1 MKDKIIFVNSHPIQ
15 YFAPMYKY
23 MNEQGVKTSC
33 WYCSDD
39 SIKGG
44 FDQEFGVKITWD
56 IPLLDGYEYRFF
68 KNNSWKSSPEN
79 GFFGLI
85 NLSMLL
91 SLAKAPK
98 SLIVVHGWHY
108 FTLFWVLVLGRLF
121 GHTMCLR
128 CDVPAN
134 QERLKT
140 GWAQSIKRIGL
151 RYLLFPRINYF
162 LYVGS
167 QNRLF
172 YKNLGISDN
181 QLIFCPY
188 SVDNERFRK
197 EYLAL
202 VGHTANLRQQLS
214 IPVQAKVIIFSAK
227 YIIKKR
233 PLDILQAFA
242 QLNNSD
248 LWLIMVGEGE
258 LRSEMEQFISE
269 NQVKNVILT
278 GFINQSRISEYYAIG
293 DLFVM
298 CSGAGENWGL
308 SVNEA
313 MNFNLPLILSDLSGC
328 ADDLVKPGS
337 NGYVFKTG
345 DIADLREKLKQALL
359 DNKLTEVIPSTS
371 IVKDYSYDTVTKS
384 LDALVKA

>member
-1 MKDKIIFVNSHPIQ
+1 MSKNILFINSHPIQ

-33 WYCSDD
+33 WYCSDA

-68 KNNSWKSSPEN
+68 KNNARNPSPEN
-79 GFFGLI
+79 GFFGLV
-85 NLSMLL
+85 NLSMLR
-91 SLAKAPK
+91 SLAKAPR
-98 SLIVVHGWHY
+98 SLVVVHGWHY
-108 FTLFWVLVLGRLF
+108 FTLFWVLMLGKLF
-121 GHTMCLR
+121 GHTVCLR

-134 QERLKT
+134 QEELKT
-140 GWAQSIKRIGL
+140 GRLQTIKRLGL
-151 RYLLFPRINYF
+151 KYLLFPRINYF

-167 QNRLF
+167 QNRRF
-172 YKNLGISDN
+172 YESLGATDK
-181 QLIFCPY
+181 QLVFCPY
-188 SVDNERFRK
+188 SVDNERFRQ

-202 VGHTANLRQQLS
+202 TGHTASLRQQIG
-214 IPVQAKVIIFSAK
+214 IPAQAKVIIFSAK

-233 PLDILQAFA
+233 PLDLLQAFA
-242 QLNNSD
+242 QLNNPD
-248 LWLIMVGEGE
+248 LWLVLVGEGE
-258 LRSEMEQFISE
+258 LRAEMEAFIAA

-278 GFINQSRISEYYAIG
+278 GFVNQSKISEYYAIG

-313 MNFNLPLILSDLSGC
+313 MNFNLPLVLSDLSGC

-337 NGYVFKTG
+337 NGYVFRTG
-345 DIADLREKLKQALL
+345 NVAELAEKLKDVLL
-359 DNKLTEVIPSTS
+359 ENKLTQTISSAELVQE
-371 IVKDYSYDTVTKS
+371 YSYATVTKS
-384 LDALVKA
+384 IGALAKA

>member
-1 MKDKIIFVNSHPIQ
+1 MSKNILFINSHPIQ

-33 WYCSDD
+33 WYCSDA

-68 KNNSWKSSPEN
+68 KNNARNPSPEN
-79 GFFGLI
+79 GFFGLV
-85 NLSMLL
+85 NLSMLR
-91 SLAKAPK
+91 SLAKAPR
-98 SLIVVHGWHY
+98 SLVVVHGWHY
-108 FTLFWVLVLGRLF
+108 FTLFWVLMLGKLF
-121 GHTMCLR
+121 GHTVCLR

-134 QERLKT
+134 QEELKT
-140 GWAQSIKRIGL
+140 GRLQTIKRLGL
-151 RYLLFPRINYF
+151 KYLLFPRINYF

-167 QNRLF
+167 QNRRF
-172 YKNLGISDN
+172 YESLGATDK
-181 QLIFCPY
+181 QLVFCPY
-188 SVDNERFRK
+188 SVDNERFRQ

-202 VGHTANLRQQLS
+202 TGHTASLRQQIG
-214 IPVQAKVIIFSAK
+214 IPAQAKVIIFSAK

-233 PLDILQAFA
+233 PLDLLQAFA
-242 QLNNSD
+242 QLNNPD
-248 LWLIMVGEGE
+248 LWLVLVGEGE
-258 LRSEMEQFISE
+258 LRAEMEAFIAA

-278 GFINQSRISEYYAIG
+278 GFVNQSKISEYYAIG

-313 MNFNLPLILSDLSGC
+313 MNFNLPLVLSDLSGC

-345 DIADLREKLKQALL
+345 NVTELAEKLKDVLL
-359 DNKLTEVIPSTS
+359 ENKLTQTISSAELVQE
-371 IVKDYSYDTVTKS
+371 YSYATVTKS
-384 LDALVKA
+384 IGALAKA

>member
-1 MKDKIIFVNSHPIQ
+1 
-15 YFAPMYKY
+15 MYKY

-33 WYCSDD
+33 WYCSDA

-68 KNNSWKSSPEN
+68 KNNSRNPSPEN
-79 GFFGLI
+79 GFFGLV
-85 NLSMLL
+85 NLSMLR
-91 SLAKAPK
+91 SLAKAPR
-98 SLIVVHGWHY
+98 SLVVVHGWHY
-108 FTLFWVLVLGRLF
+108 FTLFWVLMLGKLF
-121 GHTMCLR
+121 GHTVCLR

-134 QERLKT
+134 QEELKT
-140 GWAQSIKRIGL
+140 GRLQTIKRLGL
-151 RYLLFPRINYF
+151 KYLLFPRINYF

-167 QNRLF
+167 QNRRF
-172 YKNLGISDN
+172 YESLGATDK
-181 QLIFCPY
+181 QLVFCPY
-188 SVDNERFRK
+188 SVDNERFRQ

-202 VGHTANLRQQLS
+202 TGHTASLRQQMG
-214 IPVQAKVIIFSAK
+214 IPAQAKVIIFSAK

-233 PLDILQAFA
+233 PLDLLQAFA
-242 QLNNSD
+242 KLNNPD
-248 LWLIMVGEGE
+248 LWLVLVGEGE
-258 LRSEMEQFISE
+258 LRADMEAFIAA

-278 GFINQSRISEYYAIG
+278 GFVNQSKISEYYAIG

-313 MNFNLPLILSDLSGC
+313 MNFNLPLVLSDLSGC

-345 DIADLREKLKQALL
+345 NVTELAEKLKAVLL
-359 DNKLTEVIPSTS
+359 ENKLTQTISSAELVQE
-371 IVKDYSYDTVTKS
+371 YSYATVTKS
-384 LDALVKA
+384 LGTLAKA

>member
-1 MKDKIIFVNSHPIQ
+1 MSKNILFINSHPIQ

-23 MNEQGVKTSC
+23 MNEQGVKTKC
-33 WYCSDD
+33 WYCSDA

-68 KNNSWKSSPEN
+68 KNQSWKASPEN
-79 GFFGLI
+79 GFFGLV
-85 NLSMLL
+85 NLSMLW

-98 SLIVVHGWHY
+98 SIVVVHGWHY
-108 FTLFWVLVLGRLF
+108 FTLFWVLMLGQLF
-121 GHTMCLR
+121 GHTICLR

-134 QERLKT
+134 QENLKT
-140 GWAQSIKRIGL
+140 GRAQAVKRLGL
-151 RYLLFPRINYF
+151 KYLLFPRINYF

-172 YKNLGISDN
+172 YQHLGVKDK

-188 SVDNERFRK
+188 SVDNERFKK
-197 EYLAL
+197 EYLTLAE
-202 VGHTANLRQQLS
+202 HTPSLRKQLG
-214 IPVQAKVIIFSAK
+214 IPPQAKAIIFSAK

-242 QLNNSD
+242 QLNNPD

-258 LRSEMEQFISE
+258 LRSQMEEFISA

-278 GFINQSRISEYYAIG
+278 GFVNQSKISEYYAIG

-328 ADDLVKPGS
+328 ADDLVEQGS

-345 DIADLREKLKQALL
+345 DVADLREKLKQVLL
-359 DNKLTEVIPSTS
+359 DNKLTEAISSAT
-371 IVKDYSYDTVTKS
+371 IVQDYSYGTVAKN
-384 LDALVKA
+384 LGALAKA

>member
-1 MKDKIIFVNSHPIQ
+1 MSKNILFINSHPIQ

-33 WYCSDD
+33 WYCSDA

-68 KNNSWKSSPEN
+68 KNNARNPSPEN
-79 GFFGLI
+79 GFFGLV
-85 NLSMLL
+85 NLSMLR
-91 SLAKAPK
+91 SLAKAPR
-98 SLIVVHGWHY
+98 SLVVVHGWHY
-108 FTLFWVLVLGRLF
+108 FTLFWVLMLGKLF
-121 GHTMCLR
+121 GHTVCLR

-134 QERLKT
+134 QEELKT
-140 GWAQSIKRIGL
+140 GRLQTIKRLGL
-151 RYLLFPRINYF
+151 KYLLFPRINYF

-167 QNRLF
+167 QNRRF
-172 YKNLGISDN
+172 YESLGATDK
-181 QLIFCPY
+181 QLVFCPY
-188 SVDNERFRK
+188 SVDNERFRQ

-202 VGHTANLRQQLS
+202 TGHTASLRQQIG
-214 IPVQAKVIIFSAK
+214 IPAQAKVIIFSAK

-233 PLDILQAFA
+233 PLDLLQAFA
-242 QLNNSD
+242 QLNNPD
-248 LWLIMVGEGE
+248 LWLVLVGEGE
-258 LRSEMEQFISE
+258 LRAEMEAFIAA

-278 GFINQSRISEYYAIG
+278 GFVNQSKISEYYAIG

-313 MNFNLPLILSDLSGC
+313 MNFNLPLVLSDLSGC

-345 DIADLREKLKQALL
+345 NVTELAEKLKDVLL
-359 DNKLTEVIPSTS
+359 ENKLTQTVSSAELVQE
-371 IVKDYSYDTVTKS
+371 YSYATVTKS
-384 LDALVKA
+384 LGALAKA

>member
-1 MKDKIIFVNSHPIQ
+1 MKDKVIFINSHPIQ

-23 MNEQGVKTSC
+23 MNEQGVKTSG
-33 WYCSDD
+33 WYCSDA

-85 NLSMLL
+85 NLSMLWE
-91 SLAKAPK
+91 LAKAPK
-98 SLIVVHGWHY
+98 SLVVVHGWHY
-108 FTLFWVLVLGRLF
+108 FTLFWVLMLGRLF

-140 GWAQSIKRIGL
+140 GWAQAVKRLGL
-151 RYLLFPRINYF
+151 KYLLFPRINYF

-172 YKNLGISDN
+172 YQSLGVIDE
-181 QLIFCPY
+181 QLVFCPY

-202 VGHTANLRQQLS
+202 SGHTASLRQQLG
-214 IPVQAKVIIFSAK
+214 IPLQAKVIVFSAK
-227 YIIKKR
+227 YILKKR
-233 PLDILQAFA
+233 PLDILLAFA
-242 QLNNSD
+242 QLNSPD

-278 GFINQSRISEYYAIG
+278 GFVNQSKISEYYAIG

-313 MNFNLPLILSDLSGC
+313 MNFNLPLVLSDLSGC

-337 NGYVFKTG
+337 NGYVFKTA
-345 DIADLREKLKQALL
+345 DVADLREKLKQALL
-359 DNKLTEVIPSTS
+359 DNKLTEAISS
-371 IVKDYSYDTVTKS
+371 LAIVQEYSYDTVTKS